1 MACQIKRSE
10 VFVPSCLISH
20 VEELRHVIA
29 LATGSAKWR
38 STTFSC
44 STHPCKP
51 ITRTLSQPPL
61 IAEPAARLAAMASGR
76 DVRDMLGL
84 PAGADVPKAA
94 IQKRPKPAGASR
106 KIRTSGYSHVY
117 PWDIVKRAR
126 LTLIRPE
133 GVAREVAALYGERPP
148 PVAVYEEK
156 KAYRAKRQS
165 TGPAKKWYATRDCI
179 SLWSKS

>member
-1 MACQIKRSE
+1 
-10 VFVPSCLISH
+10 
-20 VEELRHVIA
+20 
-29 LATGSAKWR
+29 
-38 STTFSC
+38 
-44 STHPCKP
+44 
-51 ITRTLSQPPL
+51 
-61 IAEPAARLAAMASGR
+61 MASGR

-84 PAGADVPKAA
+84 PAGRPKPAE
-94 IQKRPKPAGASR
+94 RPKPAGASR
-106 KIRTSGYSHVY
+106 KIRTSGYSYVY

-165 TGPAKKWYATRDCI
+165 TGPAKKWYLIYDSCLSGRDRTNYANLGSNSPLPI
-179 SLWSKS
+179 QRVTMV